1 MIGSARAMPQTSRH
15 PDAIPSGPTTAGAR
29 VDIWT
34 IQLDVPPQLIAT
46 ATDLL
51 SPEERIRVEAFRH
64 QQARRNY
71 IISHAALRLILT
83 DCLKECSKFNPPEIP
98 FCASIYGK
106 PALAAPLEGRLE
118 FNLSHSGDIAL
129 VAITSNSEVG
139 IDVETIR
146 PMPDALQIAKRFFS
160 DTESAALKQLPASQQ
175 ATAFLNLWTR
185 KESLAKGTGL
195 GIANSLTR
203 FEITSG
209 TEAVVKAIDGDS
221 RLAAQWTLHSFQPAP
236 GYLAAAAVRSPGAQ
250 FNFHSFKF

>member
-1 MIGSARAMPQTSRH
+1 MPQTSQN
-15 PDAIPSGPTTAGAR
+15 PNAIPSSPTTAGAR

-34 IQLDVPPQLIAT
+34 IHLDLPPEAITAAT
-46 ATDLL
+46 NLL
-51 SPEERIRVEAFRH
+51 SSEEHARVDAFRH
-64 QQARRNY
+64 EQARRNY
-71 IISHAALRLILT
+71 IVSHAALRQILT

-98 FCASIYGK
+98 FCTSTYGK
-106 PALAAPLEGRLE
+106 PALAAPVKGRLE

-129 VAITSNSEVG
+129 VAITNNSEVG
-139 IDVETIR
+139 VDVETIR

-160 DTESAALKQLPASQQ
+160 AAESDALKQLPPSEQ

-185 KESLAKGTGL
+185 KESFVKATGL

-209 TEAVVKAIDGDS
+209 TEAVIKTIDGDA

-236 GYLAAAAVRSPGAQ
+236 GHLAAVAVRSPGAQ
-250 FNFHSFKF
+250 FTFHTFGFKAP